1 MGVLTGVAEA
11 RVVDVAEMEDRR
23 EGPTEARG
31 RVGLVM
37 LARETSGFLVEVV
50 LDASVERRSLAEDA
64 AVDVAGLPAANREV
78 ADETELR
85 RPEVLLFSAV
95 RVEVALSL
103 PDASAAC
110 FSASDVVVLGLTTG
124 LRAAVVVP
132 AVGRAGGFV
141 RPAVVD
147 RDVDDVSGVDL
158 EVVVVVG
165 LEVLLSPETGF
176 LGAEATEPGF
186 FSGGTFSDLVPMED
200 FLTEEGLVDMMRFAV
215 DNGDADGVVG
225 CFSVSTN

>member
-1 MGVLTGVAEA
+1 MADA
-11 RVVDVAEMEDRR
+11 RVVDVAEVEARR
-23 EGPTEARG
+23 EGPTEALG

-37 LARETSGFLVEVV
+37 LARETSGLLVEVV
-50 LDASVERRSLAEDA
+50 LDASVERRSLAEGA
-64 AVDVAGLPAANREV
+64 AEVVAGLPVASREV
-78 ADETELR
+78 AEETELL

-95 RVEVALSL
+95 RLDVALSL

-110 FSASDVVVLGLTTG
+110 FSASDVVVLELTTG

-147 RDVDDVSGVDL
+147 RDVDDVNGVDL
-158 EVVVVVG
+158 EVAVVVG

-176 LGAEATEPGF
+176 LGAEATELGF
-186 FSGGTFSDLVPMED
+186 FSGGTFSDLIPIED
-200 FLTEEGLVDMMRFAV
+200 FLIEDGLVDMMCLAV
-215 DNGDADGVVG
+215 DEYDADGIM
-225 CFSVSTN
+225 